1 MKKRRALIFSLLAL
15 ALLVCVA
22 SGLVLRGYWRE
33 QAGRELIRAI
43 KANETNRA
51 LDALRAHADPNTR
64 DQGNVTPSLR
74 DYLSKLWQQ
83 MRGIKPSSTS
93 VGQTALTLAV
103 SQNNTVV
110 AEALL
115 DRGARDVGEVMRV
128 TSYGRDMSL
137 PLVMAAAWQS
147 NPILIHALAR
157 HGSPVNAVDKDHST
171 ALSCASDAVTIKAL
185 VACGADLNAKD
196 LNGDTVLDRSL
207 QQSSPLV
214 DVLLDEGGYDSKAFA
229 QAAEYDNIPALNR
242 MLRMGWKFDM
252 PDEEGRT
259 PLMRALEPHNAFVNK
274 GDLNAAL
281 LLMRIGA
288 NVNAQDRR
296 GDTPLLLAVIGGWG
310 QKMDRHSPD
319 VVRTLLKH
327 GARIDAQDELG
338 MTPLMVAA
346 SFSHPVLVRILL
358 EHGAQVNMRT
368 KEGETALSLARH
380 SDGAVSE
387 KASRF
392 EVIRLLTKAGA
403 KE

>member
-1 MKKRRALIFSLLAL
+1 MKKRRALIISLLVL
-15 ALLVCVA
+15 MLLVCIA
-22 SGLVLRGYWRE
+22 SGLVLLGYRRV
-33 QAGRELIRAI
+33 QASRELILAI
-43 KANETNRA
+43 KANDTNRA

-64 DQGNVTPSLR
+64 DQDDAVPSLR

-83 MRGIKPSSTS
+83 MRGINPSLTS

-103 SQNNTVV
+103 THNNTVV

-128 TSYGRDMSL
+128 TSYGRNESL
-137 PLVMAAAWQS
+137 PLVMAATSYS
-147 NPILIHALAR
+147 NPALVRALVK
-157 HGSPVNAVDKDHST
+157 HGSNVNVRDKDFST
-171 ALSCASDAVTIKAL
+171 ALCVAEDAATIKTL
-185 VACGADLNAKD
+185 VTCGADLNARD
-196 LNGDTVLDRSL
+196 LNGDTVLDCSL

-214 DVLLDEGGYDSKAFA
+214 DVLLDEGAYDSKAFA
-229 QAAEYDNIPALNR
+229 QAAEYDNVPALNR

-252 PDEEGRT
+252 PDEEGRS
-259 PLMRALEPHNAFVNK
+259 PLMRAAEPHNAFVNK

-296 GDTPLLLAVIGGWG
+296 GDTPLLLAVIGGWE

-319 VVRTLLKH
+319 VVRALLKQ

-358 EHGAQVNMRT
+358 EHGARVNMRT
-368 KEGETALSLARH
+368 KKGETALALAQDR
-380 SDGAVSE
+380 DYRATDNG
-387 KASRF
+387 SRS
-392 EVIRLLTKAGA
+392 EVIRLLKNAGA